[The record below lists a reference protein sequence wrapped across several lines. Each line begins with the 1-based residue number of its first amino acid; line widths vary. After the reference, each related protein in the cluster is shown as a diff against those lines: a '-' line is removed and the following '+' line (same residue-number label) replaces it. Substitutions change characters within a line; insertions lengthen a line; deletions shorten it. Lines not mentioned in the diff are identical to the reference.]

1 MKILIDMNLSPRWV
15 AFLADAGHQAVHWSS
30 IGPGDAP
37 DLVLIAHAREQ
48 QTIILTQDLDFGT
61 LLAIS
66 GASLPSVVQVRAQAT
81 LPTDIGRQVLAALD
95 ASDEYLRAGALVTV
109 NPTSHRVSVL
119 PLTSAHSD

>member
-1 MKILIDMNLSPRWV
+1 MNLSPRWV
-15 AFLADAGHQAVHWSS
+15 AFLAAAGHQAVHWSS

-37 DLVLIAHAREQ
+37 DTALIADAREQ
-48 QTIILTQDLDFGT
+48 QAVILTQDLDFGT

-81 LPTDIGRQVLAALD
+81 LPTDIGRQVVAALD
-95 ASDEYLRAGALVTV
+95 ASDEYLRSGALVTV

-119 PLTSAHSD
+119 PLSSAPSD